1 MLTHRRG
8 NQAAVFGHRLKRARL
23 ERGLSV
29 RDFAERAGVD
39 FRSIY
44 FYEDSSRLPTVD
56 AAMAMAQVLDCSLDW
71 LCGLDAPASAQPMSC
86 KSEIQPMGC
95 EAAA

>member
-8 NQAAVFGHRLKRARL
+8 TQGAVFGQRLKRARL

-29 RDFAERAGVD
+29 RDFAERAGID

-56 AAMAMAQVLDCSLDW
+56 AAIAMALVLDCSMDW
-71 LCGLDAPASAQPMSC
+71 LCGLEAPATSQPGSC
-86 KSEIQPMGC
+86 KAEIQPIGC

>member
-8 NQAAVFGHRLKRARL
+8 TQGAVFGQRLKRARL

-56 AAMAMAQVLDCSLDW
+56 AAIAMAQVLDCSLDW
-71 LCGLDAPASAQPMSC
+71 LCGLDAHAVTQPISC
-86 KSEIQPMGC
+86 KSEIQPIGC
-95 EAAA
+95 EVPA